1 MRPLPE
7 SEVSRME
14 YSDFVE
20 FLVSKRKERGL
31 TVRKLG
37 AMVGCSAP
45 FITAIEKG
53 DRYPPKVEILEG
65 MASALEL
72 SPDEHHMMYD
82 LAAKARDIVAQD
94 LAGYI
99 TDNSCVSESIRYAR
113 DMDAGE
119 KEWRAFAQYLKKK
132 R

>member
-1 MRPLPE
+1 
-7 SEVSRME
+7 ME

-72 SPDEHHMMYD
+72 SPDERHMMYN
-82 LAAKARDIVAQD
+82 LAAKARDIVA
-94 LAGYI
+94 
-99 TDNSCVSESIRYAR
+99 VSESIRYAR

-119 KEWRAFAQYLKKK
+119 KEWKAFARYLQKKG
-132 R
+132 

>member
-1 MRPLPE
+1 M
-7 SEVSRME
+7 EVSNF
-14 YSDFVE
+14 SE
-20 FLVSKRKERGL
+20 FLVNKRKEHGL
-31 TVRKLG
+31 SLRKLG

-53 DRYPPKVEILEG
+53 ERYPPNVEILEG
-65 MASALEL
+65 LAVALEL
-72 SPDEHHMMYD
+72 TADERHMMYD

-94 LAGYI
+94 VVNYI
-99 TDNSCVSESIRYAR
+99 MNNACVSEGIRYAR